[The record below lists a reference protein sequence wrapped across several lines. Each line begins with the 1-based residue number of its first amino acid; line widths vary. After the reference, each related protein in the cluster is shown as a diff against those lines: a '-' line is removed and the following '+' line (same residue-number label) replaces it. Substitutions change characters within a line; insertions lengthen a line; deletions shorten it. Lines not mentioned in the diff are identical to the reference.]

1 MRGDHPV
8 SRLQSPAAPDGWDE
22 RLVQCRTILG
32 LTQNESAARIGV
44 DASTLAR
51 WERGERE
58 PTGAFEA
65 RALTF
70 VAEVEATSRRSLAL
84 TA

>member
-1 MRGDHPV
+1 
-8 SRLQSPAAPDGWDE
+8 
-22 RLVQCRTILG
+22 
-32 LTQNESAARIGV
+32 V
-44 DASTLAR
+44 DANTLAR

-65 RALTF
+65 RALAF
-70 VAEVEATSRRSLAL
+70 VAEREATSRRSLAL